1 MKPTSP
7 GFRVAVVGA
16 SSLLGQELITVLEER
31 QFPMARLVKF
41 ETEAEEPDLP
51 ILDLQQDSQASE
63 PADEVSGTQ
72 FDFIFLAAAPPSAAA
87 ATNLLRRAAEG
98 NCAVIDLISTGEPAA
113 ADSSGEAPAPVL
125 RIPSLERAG
134 LAAPVVHRPSPASA
148 RVFLSAHPAAMVIS
162 SLLLRLA
169 ARFRLRSAT
178 AHIFAPVSEMGS
190 RAVEELQKQ
199 SVNLMSFQKPPQTVF
214 GAQLAFNVLPR
225 WGHAR
230 TSALTE
236 LEKRI
241 RVQTRHYLAD
251 RVPPPALRLVQV
263 PVFYSLAFSLY
274 VQMAEAA
281 ALEAVSQALQGEHIR
296 VRKAS
301 QPAPS
306 QVEAAGSN
314 DILIDAL
321 ARDAASSHGVWIWAT
336 ADNLR
341 LAAVNAVEIAESLR
355 GTRSP
360 ARVQW

>member
-31 QFPMARLVKF
+31 QFPVARLVKF

-51 ILDLQQDSQASE
+51 ILDLQQGFQAWE

-72 FDFIFLAAAPPSAAA
+72 FDFIFLTAVPPSASA

-98 NCAVIDLISTGEPAA
+98 NCVVIDLISAGPPAA
-113 ADSSGEAPAPVL
+113 ADSSAEAPAQVL
-125 RIPSLERAG
+125 SIPSLERAG
-134 LAAPVVHRPSPASA
+134 LAAPVVHRLGPAST

-169 ARFRLRSAT
+169 AQFSLRSAT
-178 AHIFAPVSEMGS
+178 AHIFAPTSELGS

-199 SVNLMSFQKPPQTVF
+199 TVNLLSFQKPPQTVF

-225 WGHAR
+225 LGRAR

-241 RVQTRHYLAD
+241 RFQTRHYLAD
-251 RVPPPALRLVQV
+251 RMPPPALRLVQV

-274 VQMAEAA
+274 VEMAETA
-281 ALEAVSQALQGEHIR
+281 ALEAISQALQGEHIQ
-296 VRKAS
+296 VRKAP

-306 QVEAAGSN
+306 QVETAGSS

-341 LAAVNAVEIAESLR
+341 LAAVNAVEIAESVAR
-355 GTRSP
+355 TRP
-360 ARVQW
+360 AAPMT

>member
-1 MKPTSP
+1 MKPTSA

-16 SSLLGQELITVLEER
+16 SSLLGQELITILEER
-31 QFPMARLVKF
+31 KFPIAHLVKF
-41 ETEAEEPDLP
+41 EAEAEGPDLP
-51 ILDLQQDSQASE
+51 ILDLQQGLQAWE

-72 FDFIFLAAAPPSAAA
+72 FDFIFLTAVPPSAAA
-87 ATNLLRRAAEG
+87 ATNLRRRAAEG
-98 NCAVIDLISTGEPAA
+98 NCVVIDLISAGPPAA
-113 ADSSGEAPAPVL
+113 ADSSGKAPAPVL
-125 RIPSLERAG
+125 SIPSLERAG
-134 LAAPVVHRPSPASA
+134 LAAPVVHRPGPASTN
-148 RVFLSAHPAAMVIS
+148 VFLSAHPAAMVIS

-178 AHIFAPVSEMGS
+178 AHIFAPASELGS

-199 SVNLMSFQKPPQTVF
+199 TVNLLSFQKPPQTVF

-241 RVQTRHYLAD
+241 RFQTRHYLAD
-251 RVPPPALRLVQV
+251 RVPLPALRLVQV

-274 VQMAEAA
+274 VETAEPA
-281 ALEAVSQALQGEHIR
+281 ALEAVARALEGEHLQ

-306 QVEAAGSN
+306 QVEAAGSH
-314 DILIDAL
+314 DILIDAI
-321 ARDAASSHGVWIWAT
+321 ARDVESGTGIWIWAT

-341 LAAVNAVEIAESLR
+341 LAAVNAVEIAESLAR
-355 GTRSP
+355 TRP
-360 ARVQW
+360 AARAK